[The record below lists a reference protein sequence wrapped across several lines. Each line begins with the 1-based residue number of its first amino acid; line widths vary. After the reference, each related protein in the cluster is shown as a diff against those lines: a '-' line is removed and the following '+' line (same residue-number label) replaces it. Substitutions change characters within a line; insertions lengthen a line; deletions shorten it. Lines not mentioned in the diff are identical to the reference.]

1 MNDLAILKQT
11 AQTMSSRE
19 ISELTSKEHHH
30 VLRDI
35 RAYVGA
41 VVQMERG
48 IDVRSMDWSGK
59 EGVELFGYTP
69 IGGVTMAFETNSQ
82 NGQSYPIYHLD
93 KNATLTIVSGY
104 NILLRKRIIDRWQE
118 LEAQNNAPALPNFND
133 PVAAARAW
141 ADAVEKQQ
149 LAIAQVAE
157 LQPKADAL
165 DVISTASNSLNIRET
180 AKTLGVQEK
189 KFVAWCIKH
198 DWLYRDAKSK
208 LCPISHR
215 IQKGFLE
222 QRAVPFTKPNGETG
236 VSTQAMFTAKA
247 LTHLAKIF
255 SVIHEVA

>member
-19 ISELTSKEHHH
+19 LAQLCDKEHRN

-35 RAYVGA
+35 DLLNETYTHMGLPKIEQGYYTHPSTGSQQHREFLLTKEQSIDLVTGYRAD
-41 VVQMERG
+41 
-48 IDVRSMDWSGK
+48 I
-59 EGVELFGYTP
+59 
-69 IGGVTMAFETNSQ
+69 
-82 NGQSYPIYHLD
+82 
-93 KNATLTIVSGY
+93 
-104 NILLRKRIIDRWQE
+104 RIRINRRWAE
-118 LEAQNNAPALPNFND
+118 LEAQNSAPALPNFAD
-133 PVAAARAW
+133 PVQAARAW

-165 DVISTASNSLNIRET
+165 DVISTASNSLNLRET

-208 LCPISHR
+208 LCPIAHR

>member
-19 ISELTSKEHHH
+19 IAQLCEKQHGH
-30 VLRDI
+30 VCRDI
-35 RAYVGA
+35 EQLNQTYEQMGLSKIGQGYYTHPSTGSQQHREFLLTKEQSIDLVTGYRAD
-41 VVQMERG
+41 
-48 IDVRSMDWSGK
+48 I
-59 EGVELFGYTP
+59 
-69 IGGVTMAFETNSQ
+69 
-82 NGQSYPIYHLD
+82 
-93 KNATLTIVSGY
+93 
-104 NILLRKRIIDRWQE
+104 RIRINRRWAE
-118 LEAQNNAPALPNFND
+118 LEAQNNSPALPNFAD
-133 PVAAARAW
+133 PVQAARAW

-165 DVISTASNSLNIRET
+165 DVINTASNSLNLRET

-208 LCPISHR
+208 LCPIAHR

>member
-19 ISELTSKEHHH
+19 IAQLCQKPHDN
-30 VLRDI
+30 VLKLI
-35 RAYVGA
+35 RSLIDG
-41 VVQMERG
+41 G
-48 IDVRSMDWSGK
+48 IVKST
-59 EGVELFGYTP
+59 TP
-69 IGGVTMAFETNSQ
+69 HQYMHPQ
-82 NGQSYPIYHLD
+82 NGQWYTEFLSD
-93 KNATLTIVSGY
+93 KRDSLVVVARLSPEFTAAV
-104 NILLRKRIIDRWQE
+104 IDRWQE
-118 LEAQNNAPALPNFND
+118 LETQNNALPNFAD
-133 PVAAARAW
+133 PVQAARAW

-165 DVISTASNSLNIRET
+165 DVISTASNSLNLRET

-208 LCPISHR
+208 LCPIAHR

-247 LTHLAKIF
+247 LTHLSKIF

>member
-19 ISELTSKEHHH
+19 LAQLCDKEHRN

-35 RAYVGA
+35 DLLNETYTHMGLPKIEQGYYTHPSTGSQQHREFLLTKEQSIDLVTGYRAD
-41 VVQMERG
+41 
-48 IDVRSMDWSGK
+48 I
-59 EGVELFGYTP
+59 
-69 IGGVTMAFETNSQ
+69 
-82 NGQSYPIYHLD
+82 
-93 KNATLTIVSGY
+93 
-104 NILLRKRIIDRWQE
+104 RIRINRRWAE
-118 LEAQNNAPALPNFND
+118 LEAQNSAPALPNFAD
-133 PVAAARAW
+133 PVQAARAW

-149 LAIAQVAE
+149 LAISQVAE

-165 DVISTASNSLNIRET
+165 DVISTASNSLNLRET

-208 LCPISHR
+208 LCPIAHR

>member
-1 MNDLAILKQT
+1 MNNLAILKQT

-19 ISELTSKEHHH
+19 IAQLCQKPHDN
-30 VLRDI
+30 VLKLI
-35 RAYVGA
+35 RSLIDG
-41 VVQMERG
+41 G
-48 IDVRSMDWSGK
+48 IVKST
-59 EGVELFGYTP
+59 TP
-69 IGGVTMAFETNSQ
+69 HQYMHPQ
-82 NGQSYPIYHLD
+82 NGQWYTEFLSD
-93 KNATLTIVSGY
+93 KRDSLVIVARLSPEFTAAV
-104 NILLRKRIIDRWQE
+104 IDRWQE
-118 LEAQNNAPALPNFND
+118 LEAQNNAPALPNFAD
-133 PVAAARAW
+133 PVQAARAW

-165 DVISTASNSLNIRET
+165 DVISTASNSLNLRET

-208 LCPISHR
+208 LCPIAHR

>member
-1 MNDLAILKQT
+1 MNNLAILKQT

-19 ISELTSKEHHH
+19 IAQLCEKQHGH
-30 VLRDI
+30 VCRDI
-35 RAYVGA
+35 EQLNQTYEQMGLSKIGQGYYTHPSTGSQQHREFLLTKEQSIDLVTGYRAD
-41 VVQMERG
+41 
-48 IDVRSMDWSGK
+48 I
-59 EGVELFGYTP
+59 
-69 IGGVTMAFETNSQ
+69 
-82 NGQSYPIYHLD
+82 
-93 KNATLTIVSGY
+93 
-104 NILLRKRIIDRWQE
+104 RIRINRRWAE
-118 LEAQNNAPALPNFND
+118 LEAQNSAPALPNFAD
-133 PVAAARAW
+133 PVQAARAW

-149 LAIAQVAE
+149 LAIAQVAD

-165 DVISTASNSLNIRET
+165 DVISTASNSLNLRET

-208 LCPISHR
+208 LCPIAHR

>member
-19 ISELTSKEHHH
+19 IAQLCQKPHDN
-30 VLRDI
+30 VLKLI
-35 RAYVGA
+35 RSLIDG
-41 VVQMERG
+41 G
-48 IDVRSMDWSGK
+48 IVKST
-59 EGVELFGYTP
+59 TP
-69 IGGVTMAFETNSQ
+69 HQYMHPQ
-82 NGQSYPIYHLD
+82 NGQWYTEFLSD
-93 KNATLTIVSGY
+93 KRDSLVVVARLSPEFTAAV
-104 NILLRKRIIDRWQE
+104 IDRWQE
-118 LEAQNNAPALPNFND
+118 LETQSNSPALPNFAD
-133 PVAAARAW
+133 PVQAARAW

-165 DVISTASNSLNIRET
+165 DVISTASNSLNLRET

-208 LCPISHR
+208 LCPIAHR
-215 IQKGFLE
+215 IQKCFLE
-222 QRAVPFTKPNGETG
+222 QRAVPFTKQNGETS